1 MINYN
6 MEDFLMLNIKNISKN
21 YKQKS
26 VLKNINL
33 TLSKGNSIA
42 ILGENGAGKTTFIKI
57 MLGLLRPTTGII
69 TYYGKNINKLR
80 QEYLNAVGVVL
91 EGNRN
96 IYWYLSPWE
105 NLYYFGRL
113 LGIDEKKIK
122 SRGKELLKLFDLD
135 KVENCKVSTFSRGM
149 KQKVAIVIALLNNPK
164 ILFLDEPT
172 LGLDV
177 ITKNKL
183 IECLINIKKRGT
195 IIVLTTHQL
204 EIVDKIAEQIY
215 FLKDGSLIKKDSKDI
230 FEFLN
235 NSIIQINLKNRKILN
250 IVDGSH
256 IQNLI
261 SFLIENNEIVEV
273 VQKRKQTLEEFF
285 LEIYKEKEKCIN

>member
-1 MINYN
+1 
-6 MEDFLMLNIKNISKN
+6 MLNIKNISKN

-230 FEFLN
+230 FQFLN
-235 NSIIQINLKNRKILN
+235 NSIVQINLKNRKILN

-261 SFLIENNEIVEV
+261 SFLIANNEIVEV